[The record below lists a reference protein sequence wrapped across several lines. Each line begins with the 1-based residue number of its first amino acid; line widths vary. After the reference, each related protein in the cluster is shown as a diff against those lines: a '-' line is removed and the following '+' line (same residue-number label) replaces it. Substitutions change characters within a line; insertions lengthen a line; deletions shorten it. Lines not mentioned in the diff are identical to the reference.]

1 MKQEKVSAT
10 HRDDHLE
17 SQRIAKYSVKETK
30 NKIVKQNKI
39 KNKIVKLVSE
49 IKKLG
54 WPGVVD
60 NASALASRRAVIV
73 IVVVVGGTPLYIV
86 MKDENQTV
94 FSGVR
99 ERKNLNSDGKK
110 KTGERM
116 KQTFQCQC

>member
-1 MKQEKVSAT
+1 
-10 HRDDHLE
+10 
-17 SQRIAKYSVKETK
+17 
-30 NKIVKQNKI
+30 
-39 KNKIVKLVSE
+39 VKLVSE